1 MSYKFNIQYLFSYL
15 GLFPFIVIIINK
27 YFLFQIKEETS
38 DNFIIYYT
46 IIILV
51 FVGSTNWN
59 LSSKIKNHI
68 VLYGFLPSLFA
79 LIIIV
84 LNLLNYNT
92 FLLFVFLISFLIFQL
107 TFDYILIYSKQI
119 NKNPFYFLRFPLT
132 VFIIIFLV
140 IIKF

>member
-84 LNLLNYNT
+84 LNL
-92 FLLFVFLISFLIFQL
+92 
-107 TFDYILIYSKQI
+107 IL
-119 NKNPFYFLRFPLT
+119 
-132 VFIIIFLV
+132 
-140 IIKF
+140 